1 MQLINIAIR
10 SYFSH
15 RDNRINNL
23 YHYPFSN
30 QAKWLTYLDKKGVN
44 TVFGK
49 EHNVEAKMSYSQ
61 FAERIP
67 LYNYNS
73 LFPYIERIIRG
84 EDNILW
90 SSKIKWAAKSS
101 GTSDSKSKFIPVSHE
116 SLVFNNYISAQDSL
130 TFYTKMVPGTKIFG
144 GKGITLGG
152 CFQDVQED
160 IKVKCGDVSAILLD
174 NMPLAGDFLRASNR
188 KILLNNNWNE
198 KLNLLAKSTQHEN
211 ITSLSG
217 VPSWMLLVLKEVLR
231 LQNKENILEVW
242 PNLEVFFHGG
252 VSFSPY
258 YEEYKKIIPE
268 DKFLYLNMYNA
279 SEGFFGLQD
288 QLGCNEL
295 LLLTDNGVFYEFIPM
310 DEVGHIGETAIPL
323 EDVKLNQNYALVIT
337 TPAGLWRYIIGD
349 TVQFTSLNPF
359 RFKITGRTTH
369 FINAFGEEVIVDNAD
384 KAINNACKKTGANY
398 ISYTAAPIF
407 LEKDNSKACHEWVIE
422 FTTLPSDLELFGE
435 VLDETLKSLNSDY
448 ETKRTNDLILKK
460 PKIHVAK
467 PGTFI
472 KWLENNNK
480 LGGQHKVPHLQ
491 NNRKIIEE
499 VLSLLEN

>member
-1 MQLINIAIR
+1 MAIR
-10 SYFSH
+10 GYFS
-15 RDNRINNL
+15 RRNNRVSNL
-23 YHYPFSN
+23 YRHSLKN
-30 QAKWLTYLDKKGVN
+30 QAKWLTYINNKGSN
-44 TVFGK
+44 TLFGK
-49 EHNVEAKMSYSQ
+49 EHHVEATMSYSQ

-67 LYNYNS
+67 LYDYNS

-90 SSKIKWAAKSS
+90 NSKIKWVAKSS
-101 GTSDSKSKFIPVSHE
+101 GTSDSKSKYIPVSYE
-116 SLVFNNYISAQDSL
+116 SLIFNNYISAQDSL
-130 TFYTKMVPGTKIFG
+130 TFYTKMVPNTNIFS

-152 CFQDVQED
+152 GFQEKQENV
-160 IKVKCGDVSAILLD
+160 KVKCGDISAILLD
-174 NMPLAGDFLRASNR
+174 NMPLVGDFLRASNR
-188 KILLNNNWNE
+188 KILLNSNWDK
-198 KLNLLAKSTQHEN
+198 KLQLLAESTQHEN

-231 LQNKENILEVW
+231 LQNKDNILDVW
-242 PNLEVFFHGG
+242 PNLELFFHGG
-252 VSFSPY
+252 VSFAPY
-258 YEEYKKIIPE
+258 YEEYKKIIPN
-268 DKFLYLNMYNA
+268 DKFLYLNVYNA

-288 QLGCNEL
+288 QIHSDEL

-310 DEVGHIGETAIPL
+310 NEVGSIGATAIPL
-323 EDVKLNQNYALVIT
+323 EDVKINQNYAMVIT
-337 TPAGLWRYIIGD
+337 TLGGLWRYIIGD
-349 TVQFTSLNPF
+349 TIQFTSLNPF

-369 FINAFGEEVIVDNAD
+369 YINAFGEEVIVDNAD
-384 KAINNACKKTGANY
+384 KAINNACQKTGASY

-422 FTTLPSDLELFGE
+422 FTTPPSDINLFGE

-448 ETKRTNDLILKK
+448 ETKRSNDLILKK

-472 KWLENNNK
+472 KWLEKNNK

-491 NNRKIIEE
+491 NNREIIEE
-499 VLSLLEN
+499 VLGLMEN